1 MIKNLGRKKY
11 QVRVYDGRDAQG
23 KRVSVS
29 QVVYGGRDVAEQ
41 CELELRQKKSK
52 GQPLSETRLT
62 ISAFF
67 KRWHAAIAERIKEPT
82 HIAYGNQFTNHIG
95 PALGHIRLAALRPG
109 DVEEFYA
116 AKMRAGL
123 SGRSVEYLH
132 SILAS
137 MYADAARWR
146 DVGENP
152 MRYVRAPKRKK
163 KEMLCFTP
171 AQAQAFLRATYAE
184 EYGIALRFAL
194 QTGLRP
200 EEYCGLK
207 WSDVDFE
214 YRDRAGQHRG
224 RVNVRRTVIQGKPG
238 GGWWDSVPK
247 SDAGYRE
254 VIFPAELLRELREHR
269 QRQLA
274 HRMKLGAAYEDHDLV
289 FATPVGTPVDAR
301 GLSFRF
307 FKRTLRAAGLSEKFR
322 LYDLRHTWVTLS
334 IMAGADIK
342 TVSRQ
347 AGHAS
352 VAFTLQTYAHVL
364 PEMREAASDRLE
376 ALLRAAAQ

>member
-11 QVRVYDGRDAQG
+11 LVRVYDGRDARG
-23 KRVSVS
+23 RRISTS
-29 QVVYGGRDVAEQ
+29 QVVHGGRDVAEAL
-41 CELELRQKKSK
+41 ELELLQRKSK
-52 GQPLSETRLT
+52 GQPLTESRLT
-62 ISAFF
+62 LAAFF
-67 KRWHAAIAERIKEPT
+67 KRWHAAIAERIKART
-82 HIAYGNQFTNHIG
+82 HIAYERQFENHIAK
-95 PALGHIRLAALRPG
+95 ALGHVRLAALRPG

-116 AKMRAGL
+116 ERIRSGL

-137 MYADAARWR
+137 MYRDAARWR
-146 DVGENP
+146 EVGENP
-152 MRYVRAPKRKK
+152 MQYVRAPKRKK

-171 AQAQAFLRATYAE
+171 QQAQVFLRATHAE
-184 EYGIALRFAL
+184 AYGLVLRFAL

-207 WSDVDFE
+207 WSDIDFD
-214 YRDRAGQHRG
+214 YRDRAGAHRG
-224 RVNVRRTVIQGKPG
+224 RVTVRRTVIQGKPG
-238 GGWWDSVPK
+238 GGWWDSTPK
-247 SDAGYRE
+247 SDAGYRD
-254 VIFPAELLRELREHR
+254 VVFPLELLRELRERR
-269 QRQLA
+269 QQQLE
-274 HRMKLGAAYEDHDLV
+274 HRMKLGAAYGDHDII
-289 FATPVGTPVDAR
+289 FATPVGTPIDAR
-301 GLSFRF
+301 MLSFRI
-307 FKRTLRAAGLSEKFR
+307 FKRVLRAAGLTEKFR

-334 IMAGADIK
+334 IMAGSDIK

-376 ALLRAAAQ
+376 ALLRSAAQ